1 MWKDSEWATQQGS
14 YINPVVPPT
23 SAPCDP
29 PTVSVCINVQWIP
42 FVCGSLSQL
51 AQPSTW
57 DVASTDDLIDVLS
70 NVAALIG
77 AIGSAVPCIPP
88 APVLG
93 IGSTAQRACNISG
106 YLANVLIKNS
116 IQKAI
121 DAINQN
127 QTVLGYGALIISVIP
142 GAGAVINFIAKG
154 LYGLYSAIE
163 SGTLADYA
171 DAVAD
176 PTLWSKLTCAIYN
189 ATLADGQ
196 VTDTN
201 FPTIQ
206 ANVAALSYAHA
217 DVITTISAY
226 LSDLGAYGLEQ
237 LQGTGAFAV
246 YDCSSCGSGVST
258 GPAGLPVR
266 QEAATASLTIL
277 AGTASITAA
286 IAFVPPFLAAPVIT
300 LNCLDPVLIASADTI
315 TGAGFNLTIT
325 AAVNVDSDTM
335 ASVDYDAVLPG
346 WLP

>member
-23 SAPCDP
+23 SDPCDP
-29 PTVSVCINVQWIP
+29 PTVSVCINTQWIP
-42 FVCGSLSQL
+42 FVCGALSQL
-51 AQPSTW
+51 AQPTTW
-57 DVASTDDLIDVLS
+57 DVASQAELIDVLDR
-70 NVAALIG
+70 VAALIG
-77 AIGSAVPCIPP
+77 AIGSAVPCVPP

-93 IGSTAQRACNISG
+93 IGTTAQRACNISG

-116 IQKAI
+116 VQKAI
-121 DAINQN
+121 DAINQD

-163 SGTLADYA
+163 SGTLADYE

-176 PTLWSKLTCAIYN
+176 PTLWSKLTCAIYT
-189 ATLADGQ
+189 ATSADGQ
-196 VTDTN
+196 VVDTN
-201 FPTIQ
+201 FPAIQ
-206 ANVAALSYAHA
+206 AAVAAVSYAHA
-217 DVITTISAY
+217 DVISTISAY

-258 GPAGLPVR
+258 GPAGLPIR
-266 QEAATASLTIL
+266 QEAGSATLTIL
-277 AGTASITAA
+277 SGTASITSA
-286 IAFVPPFLAAPVIT
+286 IAFSPPFLYPPVIT

-315 TGAGFNLTIT
+315 TAAGYNLTIT
-325 AAVNVDSDTM
+325 AAVNVDTDTA
-335 ASVDYDAVLPG
+335 ASVDWDAVLPG
-346 WLP
+346 SAP

>member
-14 YINPVVPPT
+14 YINPVAPPT

-29 PTVSVCINVQWIP
+29 PTVSVCINEQWIP
-42 FVCGSLSQL
+42 FVCGALSQL

-57 DVASTDDLIDVLS
+57 DVASQADLIDVLS

-77 AIGSAVPCIPP
+77 AIGSAVPCVPP
-88 APVLG
+88 APILG
-93 IGSTAQRACNISG
+93 VGSTAQRACNISG

-127 QTVLGYGALIISVIP
+127 QTVLGYGALIISAIP

-163 SGTLADYA
+163 SGTLADYE

-189 ATLADGQ
+189 ATAADGQ

-201 FPTIQ
+201 FPAIQ
-206 ANVAALSYAHA
+206 AAVAALSYTHA

-226 LSDLGAYGLEQ
+226 LADLGAYGLEQ

-258 GPAGLPVR
+258 GPGGLPVR
-266 QEAATASLTIL
+266 QQAGSATLTIL
-277 AGTASITAA
+277 AGTATITAA
-286 IAFVPPFLAAPVIT
+286 IAFTPPFLAPPVIT
-300 LNCLDPVLIASADTI
+300 LQCLDSVLIASADTI
-315 TGAGFNLTIT
+315 TAAGFQLTIT
-325 AAVNVDSDTM
+325 AAVNVDMDTV
-335 ASVDYDAVLPG
+335 ASVDWDAVLPG
-346 WLP
+346 SSP